1 MIRLLFIT
9 LLVLRS
15 MSLLATDVPQ
25 RIITLS
31 GALTEVADA
40 LGFGKNI
47 VAVDVTSEFPAYVKQ
62 LPKVSRNRS
71 LSVEGLMAY
80 RPDIVLAPEGDISKA
95 IQSQLKAAGIALV
108 NIKQEYSVKGALQ
121 FIRAVASALQ
131 VPEKGQS
138 LALQTEKE
146 VNAELEKIRQAKRK
160 TPGILFI
167 YARGAGAMSVA
178 GKGSNM
184 DALIQLA
191 GGKNVVQEFS
201 DFKPY
206 STEAMIRANP
216 DAILLFDFGL
226 SSLGGKNALLKMPG
240 ITTTKAGKN
249 KCIIEMDG
257 PLLVNFSVRLAT
269 AIRELNRQLV
279 QITPQP

>member
-15 MSLLATDVPQ
+15 MSLLATDAPQ

-71 LSVEGLMAY
+71 LSVEGLIAY

-95 IQSQLKAAGIALV
+95 IQSQLKAAGITLV

-138 LALQTEKE
+138 LAQQTEKE

-206 STEAMIRANP
+206 GTEAMIRANP

>member
-1 MIRLLFIT
+1 MIRFILIT
-9 LLVLRS
+9 LLTIYSLP
-15 MSLLATDVPQ
+15 LLATDSPQ

-31 GALTEVADA
+31 GALTEVVDA

-95 IQSQLKAAGIALV
+95 IQSQLKAAGIKLV

-121 FIRAVASALQ
+121 FIHAVAVALQ

-138 LALQTEKE
+138 LSIQTEKDI
-146 VNAELEKIRQAKRK
+146 NAELEKIRQAKRK
-160 TPGILFI
+160 APGVLFI

-206 STEAMIRANP
+206 NTEAMIKANP
-216 DAILLFDFGL
+216 DVILMFDFGL
-226 SSLGGKNALLKMPG
+226 GSLGGKNALLKMPG
-240 ITTTKAGKN
+240 INATNAGRN
-249 KCIIEMDG
+249 KCVIEMDG
-257 PLLVNFSVRLAT
+257 PLLINFSVRLAT

-279 QITPQP
+279 QVTSKS

>member
-160 TPGILFI
+160 TPGVLFI

>member
-1 MIRLLFIT
+1 MIRFIFIT

-15 MSLLATDVPQ
+15 MSLLATDAPQ

-95 IQSQLKAAGIALV
+95 IQSQLKAAGITLV

-121 FIRAVASALQ
+121 FIRTVAAALQ

-160 TPGILFI
+160 TPGVLFI

-249 KCIIEMDG
+249 KCVIEMDG

>member
-1 MIRLLFIT
+1 MIRFTFIT
-9 LLVLRS
+9 LLVLHAL
-15 MSLLATDVPQ
+15 SLLATDPPQ

-31 GALTEVADA
+31 GALTEVTDA

-95 IQSQLKAAGIALV
+95 IQAQLKAAGIMLV

-121 FIRAVASALQ
+121 FIRAVAAALR

-146 VNAELEKIRQAKRK
+146 VNAELEMIRQAKRK
-160 TPGILFI
+160 APGVLFI

-216 DAILLFDFGL
+216 DVILMFDFGL

-240 ITTTKAGKN
+240 ITATKAGKN
-249 KCIIEMDG
+249 KCVIEMDG
-257 PLLVNFSVRLAT
+257 PLFVNFSVRLAT
-269 AIRELNRQLV
+269 AIRELNRRLV
-279 QITPQP
+279 QTIPQQ

>member
-1 MIRLLFIT
+1 MIRPILLI
-9 LLVLRS
+9 
-15 MSLLATDVPQ
+15 LLAFYSLPVPAADGPQ

-31 GALTEVADA
+31 GALTEVVDA

-47 VAVDVTSEFPAYVKQ
+47 VAVDVTSEFPAYVQQ

-80 RPDIVLAPEGDISKA
+80 RPDIVLAPEGDVPKS
-95 IQSQLKAAGIALV
+95 IQSQLKAAGIKLV
-108 NIKQEYSVKGALQ
+108 NIKQEFSVKGTVK
-121 FIRAVASALQ
+121 FIQAVAAALQ
-131 VPEKGQS
+131 VPEKGRA
-138 LALQTEKE
+138 LALQTEKDI
-146 VNAELEKIRQAKRK
+146 NAELEKIRQAKRK
-160 TPGILFI
+160 TPGVLFI

-201 DFKPY
+201 DYKPY
-206 STEAMIRANP
+206 STEALIKANP
-216 DAILLFDFGL
+216 DVILLFDFGL

-240 ITTTKAGKN
+240 IMATHAGKN

-269 AIRELNRQLV
+269 AIRELHRQLV
-279 QITPQP
+279 QTIPQQ

>member
-1 MIRLLFIT
+1 MIRSLFII
-9 LLVLRS
+9 LLILRS
-15 MSLLATDVPQ
+15 MSLLAAGTPQ

-31 GALTEVADA
+31 GALTEVTDA
-40 LGFGKNI
+40 LGLGKNI

-95 IQSQLKAAGIALV
+95 IQSQLKTAGITLV

-121 FIRAVASALQ
+121 FIRAVAAALQ

-160 TPGILFI
+160 TPGVLFI

-240 ITTTKAGKN
+240 VTTTKAGKN
-249 KCIIEMDG
+249 KCVIEMDG

-279 QITPQP
+279 QVTTQP